1 VLYSITEKK
10 NDQLKRRIGPQ
21 KPIRLEEPRISP
33 QDESEW
39 DEDAKILLGRWREI
53 NKRPTLNI
61 NATLARHS
69 KLLKRW
75 SVFSNHVLFK
85 SSLPVRDREILILRI
100 GWLCRSKYEWG
111 QHVIIGKIAGL
122 KNDEIKRIQEG
133 PDATGWNSFEA
144 TLLRA
149 VDELYIDAFISD
161 ATWEKLTEHYNTKQ
175 IMDLIFTVGQ
185 YNLVSMTLNTLGVQL
200 EKELEEKLKKL
211 NLNL

>member
-1 VLYSITEKK
+1 MIIKE
-10 NDQLKRRIGPQ
+10 
-21 KPIRLEEPRISP
+21 PII
-33 QDESEW
+33 
-39 DEDAKILLGRWREI
+39 
-53 NKRPTLNI
+53 NI
-61 NATLARHS
+61 NSTLARHS

-111 QHVIIGKIAGL
+111 QHVIIGKLSGL

-133 PDATGWNSFEA
+133 PDSTGWNSFDA

-161 ATWEKLTEHYNTKQ
+161 ATWEKLAERYNTKQ
-175 IMDLIFTVGQ
+175 LMDLIFTVGQ
-185 YNLVSMTLNTLGVQL
+185 YNIVSMALNSLGVSL
-200 EKELEEKLKKL
+200 EKKLEEKLKKL
-211 NLNL
+211 NLNI

>member
-1 VLYSITEKK
+1 MLYFITEKK
-10 NDQLKRRIGPQ
+10 NNQLERKIGSQ
-21 KPIRLEEPRISP
+21 EPIRLSEPRVPP

-111 QHVIIGKIAGL
+111 QHVVIGKIAGL

-133 PDATGWNSFEA
+133 PDATDWDSFDA

-161 ATWEKLTEHYNTKQ
+161 ATWGKLTEHYNTKQ

-211 NLNL
+211 NLNI